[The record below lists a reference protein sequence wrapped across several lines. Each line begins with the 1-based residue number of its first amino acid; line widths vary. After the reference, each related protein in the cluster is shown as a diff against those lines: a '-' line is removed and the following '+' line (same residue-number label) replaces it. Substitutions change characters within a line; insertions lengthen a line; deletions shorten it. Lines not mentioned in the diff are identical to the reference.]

1 MDTNVQNRI
10 NFVLAGLVF
19 YLGLD
24 NQSQAIG
31 FVILGYVVGMWTGQ
45 KVQSRLLVYAFM
57 F

>member
-45 KVQSRLLVYAFM
+45 KVQSCLLVYAFM